1 MGAMA
6 VRVRRGY
13 LAVVTMAVA
22 TAAMVPG
29 AAFAAG
35 SGGSGGGGVHAVTSA
50 RAATKL
56 VASGASSGSRTFSSP
71 ASNSRRIGA
80 AAKDA
85 ATATAHG
92 AQVSATGGATI
103 YATVAPCSGTG
114 AGTQAAPYCSVQTA
128 VNAASPGDTIDVA
141 GGGYESG
148 SPVTITT
155 SDLTI
160 AGTQAGND
168 LPGIAIEPQTPG
180 ISALTLDGASD
191 VTVSGLELQGD
202 EAPAVQIVDSTGVTI
217 DSSFVELFPDGLD
230 GQPVI
235 SVDGASSDVT
245 VSRSLVSPGNAT
257 SAGPGIALASGAS
270 NIVLADDAL
279 AATGISAT
287 GVNGLDIVND
297 TIQRS
302 CTGGIGI
309 ASSSDVAIENDLLED
324 TDQGTDYMVGGTPSD
339 CQSGGDGWAPD
350 ITVDSASASATT
362 ADYNDFYAPSADD
375 TDPYSWAGTAYSS
388 LAAFQSGTSQGAH
401 DTNDSV
407 IGYNDGNLYG
417 GYAAIALMP
426 LPYEAADNSAN
437 PDAPGMLTSDLF
449 GTSPFNTRG
458 AVQYTSPNAKLA
470 VTLTA
475 TQTTAYTI
483 QLAMAITTAP
493 NLELTETVDWGD
505 GSTATL
511 TNENGDVP
519 TPPTHVYA
527 ATGGY
532 TVTVTITDTD
542 DDKVVSSIPVSVVD
556 IDPDMSVQLSATNSA
571 PLSGSIT
578 VTVPQSAQFGALPL
592 TEDIAWGDG
601 TTSTGHG
608 TAGTA
613 SGWQHGYDAIGTY
626 AITVTVNDGEDT
638 ATSSTQVDIVDPFP
652 GLDTGLSLSASDD
665 GALGVGLGID
675 TPLTTTSYS
684 VFLTETISWGD
695 GTSTTDTG
703 EIDGAIGGG
712 LHTYAHAG
720 SYTITVTASD
730 GYGDSATNSIAV
742 TTAGSD
748 YTPVNPARILDTRKG
763 LGAKEAPVGADKT
776 LVLKVG
782 GANGIPTGITA
793 VALNLTVTDAKVNG
807 YITAY
812 YDGDPTRP
820 GVSNVNFSAGRN
832 VANFAVVSVGPDGE
846 IDLYNGSSATVDLV
860 ADVSGYFSQTTSD
873 GYTGLSTPTRF
884 LDTSTATGGHPS
896 PVAAGSTVT
905 LAVGGEHGVPTGVS
919 AIAANI
925 TVANVTGNGYVSA
938 WPAGTGRPTVSN
950 VNFTAGEV
958 LANAA
963 IIRVGSNG
971 DIDLAYNG
979 AGSIRLIVDVYGY
992 YSGGGASVYV
1002 PLAPERIVDTRKGI
1016 GGYTGVLTGHTFYP
1030 EILPT
1035 NDVSSSDGTQITGGV
1050 VNATV
1055 TGTTALGFLSVV
1067 PDNEIAPGEIAAPT
1081 TSNLNFGANAT
1092 VPNLAFATPASDGI
1106 VDFVNAS
1113 TGSLYLIVDLY
1124 GEFMDQ

>member
-1 MGAMA
+1 MGAVA
-6 VRVRRGY
+6 VRMRRGY

-22 TAAMVPG
+22 TATMVPG
-29 AAFAAG
+29 VAFAAG
-35 SGGSGGGGVHAVTSA
+35 SGGSGGGVVRAATSA
-50 RAATKL
+50 HAATKL
-56 VASGASSGSRTFSSP
+56 VSSGASGVSRSFSSP
-71 ASNSRRIGA
+71 ASNSHRIGA
-80 AAKDA
+80 LAKDA
-85 ATATAHG
+85 ATDTAHG

-114 AGTQAAPYCSVQTA
+114 AGTPAAPYCSVQAA
-128 VNAASPGDTIDVA
+128 VNAASPGDTIDVS
-141 GGGYESG
+141 GGGYLSG

-160 AGTQAGND
+160 TGIQAGND
-168 LPGIAIEPQTPG
+168 LPGIAMEPQTPG
-180 ISALTLDGASD
+180 LSALTLDGASD

-217 DSSFVELFPDGLD
+217 DSSFVELFPVGLD

-235 SVDGASSDVT
+235 SVDGASSGVT
-245 VSRSLVSPGNAT
+245 VSRSLVSPGSAT

-297 TIQRS
+297 TIQRA

-309 ASSSDVAIENDLLED
+309 ASSSDVAIENNILED
-324 TDQGTDYMVGGTPSD
+324 TDQGTDYAVGGTPSD
-339 CQSGGDGWAPD
+339 CRSGGDGWAPD

-375 TDPYSWAGTAYSS
+375 TDPYSWGGTAYSG

-401 DTNDSV
+401 DTNDTV

-417 GYAAIALMP
+417 GYAAVALLP
-426 LPYEAADNSAN
+426 QPYEAADSSAN
-437 PDAPGMLTSDLF
+437 PDAPGMLTTDLF
-449 GTSPFNTRG
+449 GSSPFNTRG

-475 TQTTAYTI
+475 TQTAAYTI

-493 NLELTETVDWGD
+493 SMDLTETINWGD
-505 GSTATL
+505 GTTTTL
-511 TNENGDVP
+511 ANGGYVP
-519 TPPTHVYA
+519 TPPTHVYP
-527 ATGGY
+527 ATGDY
-532 TVTVTITDTD
+532 TVTVTTTDTV

-556 IDPDMSVQLSATNSA
+556 IDPGISVQLSATNNA
-571 PLSGSIT
+571 PLSGSIS

-601 TTSTGHG
+601 TTSTEHG
-608 TAGTA
+608 SAGTA
-613 SGWQHGYDAIGTY
+613 SAWQHTYAAIGTY

-652 GLDTGLSLSASDD
+652 GLDTGLSLSASDG

-675 TPLTTTSYS
+675 TPSTTTSYN
-684 VFLTETISWGD
+684 VYLAETISWGD
-695 GTSTTDTG
+695 GTSTTNLG
-703 EIDGAIGGG
+703 VIDGAIGGG

-748 YTPVNPARILDTRKG
+748 YTPMNPARILDTRKG
-763 LGAKEAPVGADKT
+763 LGAEEAPVGADKT

-793 VALNLTVTDAKVNG
+793 VALNLTVTDAKANG

-820 GVSNVNFSAGRN
+820 DVSNVNFGAGRN

-846 IDLYNGSSATVDLV
+846 IDLYNGSGATVDLV

-873 GYTGLSTPTRF
+873 GYTSLGTPTRF

-938 WPAGTGRPTVSN
+938 WPAGTGQPAVSN
-950 VNFTAGEV
+950 VNFTTGEV

-992 YSGGGASVYV
+992 YSGNGASVYV

-1030 EILPT
+1030 ETLPT
-1035 NDVSSSDGTQITGGV
+1035 NDVSELDGTQITGGV

-1081 TSNLNFGANAT
+1081 TSNLDFGANAT